1 MTTGTL
7 PAERHTR
14 FFKWSIYILGTLFF
28 LNCFTPLRLHYD
40 MLRYFS
46 IKDCIESKCPPGAD
60 SHDFLPYG
68 YTGLLLLLSSLGIL
82 RSFTIV
88 FINCLYLLGGLFF
101 VRKIFSIV
109 RFPFF
114 MFYLVLM
121 NWTIIKFVSHPL
133 SELQYLF
140 FSIASLYAFNLFV
153 RNKTVWNLLGAFLFA
168 ALAFLT
174 RTVGIAL
181 IIALFLALVWEF
193 RGQVIGLA
201 KKYRIGLAAFM
212 LSVAGILIFSR
223 QLGLN
228 HYRGVMSRQFEQGLR
243 YSDMIGWHFSEWG
256 EIFINT
262 SRYRIIEL
270 LPGFAVSHL
279 FIAAGILAICGF
291 VYISYVKKNNIP
303 FVVKAYLVLY
313 ILLVFTWPFADP
325 RFWVPVIPL
334 IAAIISQAIF
344 RQKMG
349 VKYFNFLY
357 LLIYSFLGLISLV
370 YMTFTSF
377 NKKEFSKTQAK
388 GVYRN
393 EYETHFFGRP
403 LSDTATQVNPYLV
416 DLLNSYDK

>member
-7 PAERHTR
+7 PSEKRDR

-60 SHDFLPYG
+60 PHDFLPYG

-82 RSFTIV
+82 KSFTIV
-88 FINCLYLLGGLFF
+88 FINCLYLLGGLLF
-101 VRKIFSIV
+101 VRKIFSFV

-133 SELQYLF
+133 SELQYIF
-140 FSIASLYAFNLFV
+140 FSFGGLYSYNQFE
-153 RNKTVWNLLGAFLFA
+153 RNKNPWYLLGAFLFA

-174 RTVGIAL
+174 RTVGIVL
-181 IIALFLALVWEF
+181 TIALFLSLVWEF
-193 RGQVIGLA
+193 RRQVIGLA
-201 KKYRIGLAAFM
+201 KKNRIGLAALM
-212 LSVAGILIFSR
+212 LSVAGILIFSK

-228 HYRGVMSRQFEQGLR
+228 HYRGVMSGQFVEGFR
-243 YSDMIGWHFSEWG
+243 YSDMIRWHFSEWG

-270 LPGFAVSHL
+270 FPGFAVNYL
-279 FIAAGILAICGF
+279 FIAAGLLAICGF
-291 VYISYVKKNNIP
+291 VYACFVKKNNIP
-303 FVVKAYLVLY
+303 FVIKAYLVLY
-313 ILLVFTWPFADP
+313 ILLIFTWPFADP
-325 RFWVPVIPL
+325 RFCVPVIPL
-334 IAAIISQAIF
+334 IAAIMSQAIYCQNI
-344 RQKMG
+344 R
-349 VKYFNFLY
+349 VKYFNSFY
-357 LLIYSFLGLISLV
+357 LIIYSFLGLISLG

-403 LSDTATQVNPYLV
+403 LSDTATFVNPYLV